1 MAQTKALNAL
11 EPFMA
16 LTKSA
21 TAPRAAADLI
31 TQATSNPNTFVFAE
45 LLHTPQIQALAQ
57 SQEYS
62 SQLKLLEIFSYGTY
76 VDHTSATGLPK
87 LNEQQARKLRQLS
100 LLTLAKDPHNL
111 SYASL
116 QRELDITDDRTLE
129 DLIIS
134 AIYAGLL
141 DAQLDA
147 RNRTVHIS
155 SVSPLRDLAPGAI
168 PGVLDSLT
176 TWSVRCG
183 STLDDLEAEIAS
195 IKAAAAQRN
204 ADKKAWTAVEERLA
218 KDVRAEDQGGGGG
231 AHGRGQANIINR
243 AVQHLRGQRYGKRG
257 SVEANVDDEA
267 EEPMDVDEEDVYDEA
282 DAAGSGAGKKRASR
296 RKL

>member
-57 SQEYS
+57 SPEYS
-62 SQLKLLEIFSYGTY
+62 SHLKLLEIFSYGTF
-76 VDHTSATGLPK
+76 VDHTTATGLPA

-100 LLTLAKDPHNL
+100 LLTLAKKPHNL

-116 QRELDITDDRTLE
+116 QRELGITDDRTLE

-147 RNRTVHIS
+147 RNRTVHVS
-155 SVSPLRDLAPGAI
+155 SVSPLRDLAPDAI
-168 PGVLDSLT
+168 PAVLESLT
-176 TWSVRCG
+176 AWSARCG

-195 IKAAAAQRN
+195 IRQAAAQRN
-204 ADKKAWTAVEERLA
+204 SDKKAWAAVEEKLA
-218 KDVRAEDQGGGGG
+218 KEARADEHTGGG

-257 SVEANVDDEA
+257 SVEANVDDEG
-267 EEPMDVDEEDVYDEA
+267 EELMDVDEEDLYDEA
-282 DAAGSGAGKKRASR
+282 DVAVSGAGKKRASR

>member
-21 TAPRAAADLI
+21 SAPRAAADLI

-45 LLHTPQIQALAQ
+45 LLHAPQIQALAE
-57 SQEYS
+57 SSEYS
-62 SQLKLLEIFSYGTY
+62 SHLKLLEIFSYGTY
-76 VDHTSATGLPK
+76 HDHTSATDLPA
-87 LNEQQARKLRQLS
+87 LNEQQIRKLRQLS
-100 LLTLAKDPHNL
+100 LLTLAKSPHNL

-116 QRELDITDDRTLE
+116 QRELGITDDRTLE
-129 DLIIS
+129 ELVIS

-168 PGVLDSLT
+168 PSVLDSLS
-176 TWSVRCG
+176 TWSARCG
-183 STLDDLEAEIAS
+183 STLDELETEIAS
-195 IKAAAAQRN
+195 IKATAAQRH
-204 ADKKAWTAVEERLA
+204 ADKKAWAAVEEKLA
-218 KDVRAEDQGGGGG
+218 QDVRTEDQGYV
-231 AHGRGQANIINR
+231 HGRNQPNMINR

-257 SVEANVDDEA
+257 SVEANVGDED
-267 EEPMDVDEEDVYDEA
+267 EEPMDVDDEDVYDEG
-282 DAAGSGAGKKRASR
+282 DANGNGKKRASR